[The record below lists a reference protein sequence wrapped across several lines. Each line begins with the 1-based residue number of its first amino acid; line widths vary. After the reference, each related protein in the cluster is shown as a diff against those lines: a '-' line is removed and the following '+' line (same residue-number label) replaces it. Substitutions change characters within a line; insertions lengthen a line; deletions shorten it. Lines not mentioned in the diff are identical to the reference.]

1 MINRY
6 EIPAISAIWSEES
19 KFRRFLEVE
28 LALLKAWEESG
39 RIPAGTVKAFSSAKI
54 DPARIAGIE
63 ATTRHDVVAF
73 CTSITEQVASEHAR
87 FFHFGV
93 TSSDIIDTALSLQI
107 RESLGHVTAA
117 LEALIAELDAKI
129 LATGDLLCLGR
140 SHGMAAEPM
149 IFAQKF
155 LSFRTEFARRLRDY
169 RSALETEITGQLS
182 GAVGNYSLVTPEF
195 EAKVLAILGLRPEP
209 VSSQVIP
216 RDHIAKI
223 VGIGALTG
231 SAIER
236 MAIELRH
243 LHRSEVGEISEGFGR
258 GQTGSSIMPHKKN
271 PVASENVSGL
281 ARVLRSHEGI
291 ALENTLLWHER
302 DISHSSAERLYLPDH
317 FGLLVYA
324 LNRMAATLRNLEI
337 HRAKIEEHVAGNHRI
352 FSSLLLHKLIEQNT
366 CTRETLYALVQ
377 AAAFQSHDLDGMIG
391 AIRKSGAEHG
401 IHTKLEGIS
410 FESLKDHYVRQ
421 FAQVCERAK
430 QETP

>member
-6 EIPAISAIWSEES
+6 EIPAVSAIWNEES

-28 LALLKAWEESG
+28 LALLKVWEESG
-39 RIPAGTVKAFSSAKI
+39 RIPAGTVNAFSSAKI
-54 DPARIAGIE
+54 DPARIAVIE
-63 ATTRHDVVAF
+63 NTTRHDVVAF
-73 CTSITEQVASEHAR
+73 CTSITEQVSSEHAR

-107 RESLGHVTAA
+107 RESLLHVTKA
-117 LEALIAELDAKI
+117 LEGLMTELDSKVRE
-129 LATGDLLCLGR
+129 TGDLLCLGR

-169 RSALETEITGQLS
+169 RAALETEITGQLS

-195 EAKVLAILGLRPEP
+195 EARVLGKLGLKPEP

-243 LHRSEVGEISEGFGR
+243 LHRSEVSEISEGFGR
-258 GQTGSSIMPHKKN
+258 GQTGSSTMPHKKN

-324 LNRMAATLRNLEI
+324 LERMTKTLSNLEI
-337 HRAKIEEHVAGNHRI
+337 HRNNIEEHVKGNHRI
-352 FSSLLLHKLIEQNT
+352 FSSLLLHTLIEQNT

-377 AAAFQSHDLDGMIG
+377 SAAFQSHDLEGMID
-391 AIRKSGAEHG
+391 AIRKSAARHSIRAE
-401 IHTKLEGIS
+401 LDGIS
-410 FESLKDHYVRQ
+410 FETLKAHYSRQ
-421 FAQVCERAK
+421 FASVCERALR
-430 QETP
+430 EEG